1 MQRPKSVIPPEMVEG
16 LQGSLATTNII
27 DLLQFLNASAKTG
40 ELLLQAASKGQEA
53 RAYLVKG
60 NLVHIALGSL
70 AGMEALIELIG
81 WTSGTFHFFESV
93 LSPKNTM
100 LMPTQQAL
108 LEAVR
113 IQDERAT
120 ARGSGLLTETEGG
133 EDMPQAQ
140 RTSTD
145 VLEELLKV
153 PGVTAS
159 VVVGRDGFV
168 IESAGGSSAL
178 SLDTLGAALANA
190 INGIEEMGAEL
201 KIARFQDL
209 FVEYG
214 RAVIMC
220 RPVGDAIIAITAP
233 DATKLGIIR
242 HKAKPLIDELANFF

>member
-1 MQRPKSVIPPEMVEG
+1 MQRPKSVIPPEMVDG
-16 LQGSLATTNII
+16 LQGSLSTTNIV

-40 ELLLQAASKGQEA
+40 ELLLQPAAGGEES

-60 NLVHIALGSL
+60 NLVHVVAGPRS
-70 AGMEALIELIG
+70 GMEALIEIIG
-81 WTSGTFHFFESV
+81 WTKGKFRFVEAV

-113 IQDERAT
+113 IQDERAKRD
-120 ARGSGLLTETEGG
+120 ANGPAAGKERSA
-133 EDMPQAQ
+133 DMPQAP

-168 IESAGGSSAL
+168 IESAGGSTAI
-178 SLDTLGAALANA
+178 SLDDLGAALANA
-190 INGIEEMGAEL
+190 VNGIEEMGAEL
-201 KIARFQDL
+201 KVASFQDL
-209 FVEYG
+209 FIEYG

-220 RPVGDAIIAITAP
+220 RPVGDAVIAITAP
-233 DATKLGIIR
+233 DASKLGIIR
-242 HKAKPLIDELANFF
+242 HKVKPLVDELASFF

>member
-1 MQRPKSVIPPEMVEG
+1 MQRPKSVIPPEQVEG
-16 LQGSLATTNII
+16 LQGSLATTNIV

-40 ELLLQAASKGQEA
+40 ELLCSRRQGQGPGPREEQ
-53 RAYLVKG
+53 
-60 NLVHIALGSL
+60 LVHVVSGSL
-70 AGMEALIELIG
+70 AGMEALIEVMG

-113 IQDERAT
+113 IQDERAKTQRAGTT
-120 ARGSGLLTETEGG
+120 AGNERS
-133 EDMPQAQ
+133 EDMPQAP

-153 PGVTAS
+153 PGVTAA

-168 IESAGGSSAL
+168 IESSGGSTAI
-178 SLDTLGAALANA
+178 SLDDLGAALANA
-190 INGIEEMGAEL
+190 VNGIEEMGGEL
-201 KIARFQDL
+201 KIAKFQDL

-220 RPVGDAIIAITAP
+220 RPVGTRSSPSRPRTPQAHHP
-233 DATKLGIIR
+233 PQGL
-242 HKAKPLIDELANFF
+242 PLVDSWPTSSRKG

>member
-1 MQRPKSVIPPEMVEG
+1 MQRPKSVIPPEQVEG
-16 LQGSLATTNII
+16 LQGSLATTNIV

-40 ELLLQAASKGQEA
+40 ELLLQPSGKGQEA

-60 NLVHIALGSL
+60 NLVHVVSGPL
-70 AGMEALIELIG
+70 AGMEALIEVMG

-113 IQDERAT
+113 IQDERAKT
-120 ARGSGLLTETEGG
+120 QRAGTQAGNERS
-133 EDMPQAQ
+133 EDMPQTP

-153 PGVTAS
+153 PGVTAA

-168 IESAGGSSAL
+168 IESSGGSTAL
-178 SLDTLGAALANA
+178 SLDDLGAALANA
-190 INGIEEMGAEL
+190 VNGIEEMGGEL
-201 KIARFQDL
+201 KIAKFQDL

-220 RPVGDAIIAITAP
+220 RPVGDAVIAITAP
-233 DATKLGIIR
+233 DASKLGIIR